1 MNWVGIGG
9 VAGVD
14 QVDEETRALDVL
26 EESDAEAGAFM
37 RTFDEAGEIGDN
49 KSAAEFCTV
58 TAGSAVGIHD
68 SKIWFERR
76 EGIVRDFGARSRD
89 DRNQRGFSGIGE
101 TDEADISEKS

>member
-1 MNWVGIGG
+1 MNWVGIGASLG
-9 VAGVD
+9 SIRW
-14 QVDEETRALDVL
+14 TRRRVRSTWL

-37 RTFDEAGEIGDN
+37 RAFDEAGEIGDN

-76 EGIVRDFGARSRD
+76 EGIVRDFGARSKR
-89 DRNQRGFSGIGE
+89 
-101 TDEADISEKS
+101 